1 MNFLTQRSLTKRK
14 ISFIINKRS
23 IQFERKMNRVRY
35 GIALTIILAI
45 LLHSIFYSNAA
56 LTQTHISV
64 VLLGTFLLGLAFL
77 IQFFLKQEKW
87 KGILGYLTL
96 SVDLFLLYG
105 TAAIVLKN
113 YEIIGIP
120 KDSLLFSFSFLILF
134 INFLSVYRTNKQV
147 VIYSF
152 VLALLGN
159 MTMYLLFN
167 GLMVNIIVTSV
178 FIVLGSICNMCILFY
193 IRGYWRMKAN
203 LQKAYSDMY
212 TASQSIQ
219 QKTEEI
225 SAQNEQINQNLENLE
240 TFQKDYTDSLIYA
253 QKIQKAL
260 IENDLFLQDYFN
272 DFFIY
277 FRPKG
282 FVTGDFYWVSRV
294 DGKLILAVADC
305 TGHGVPGAFMTI
317 LGYSLLNEIVNK
329 EGVTEPDKI
338 LNKLRES
345 IIENLHQEGKLYE
358 QKDGMDVAI
367 LQLDQA
373 AGKVKFSGANNS
385 LCYIP
390 VRRAAKDKKIF
401 EFKGDR
407 MPASFHYKMRNFS
420 LLEFSIRKGDRFY
433 MYTDG
438 YIDQFGGETGKKFKS
453 VTFRKL
459 LLKNHLLHMHKQ
471 KEQLEKIL
479 NEWLGETYDQI
490 DDITVVGLEV

>member
-1 MNFLTQRSLTKRK
+1 MNFFTQRSLTERK
-14 ISFIINKRS
+14 MSFIISKRW
-23 IQFERKMNRVRY
+23 IQFERGMNRVRF
-35 GIALTIILAI
+35 GIASTILLAIISHDIFRSDALLGNSHIPSIILWVFLFGLAI
-45 LLHSIFYSNAA
+45 L
-56 LTQTHISV
+56 TQY
-64 VLLGTFLLGLAFL
+64 L
-77 IQFFLKQEKW
+77 LKQKKW
-87 KGILGYLTL
+87 QGILRYLTL
-96 SVDLFLLYG
+96 SLDLFLLYG
-105 TAAIVLKN
+105 IAAIVLNN
-113 YEIIGIP
+113 YEITGIS
-120 KDSLLFSFSFLILF
+120 KDTLLFSFSFLILF
-134 INFLSVYRTNKQV
+134 INFLSVFRINKHV
-147 VIYSF
+147 VIYGF
-152 VLALLGN
+152 LLALIGN
-159 MTMYLLFN
+159 VTMYFLFN
-167 GLMVNIIVTSV
+167 GALVNTIVTSV
-178 FIVLGSICNMCILFY
+178 FIGLASFCNIRILFY
-193 IRGYWRMKAN
+193 VRGYWRMKSN

-225 SAQNEQINQNLENLE
+225 SAQNEQINQNMANLE

-260 IENDLFLQDYFN
+260 IENNLFLQDYFN

-282 FVTGDFYWVSRV
+282 FVTGDFYWVSKAE
-294 DGKLILAVADC
+294 GKLILAVADC

-317 LGYSLLNEIVNK
+317 LGYTLLNEIVNK
-329 EGVTEPDKI
+329 QGITEPDKI

-358 QKDGMDVAI
+358 QKDGMDLAI
-367 LQLDQA
+367 IQLDQNS
-373 AGKVKFSGANNS
+373 GKVKFSGANNS

-390 VRRAAKDKKIF
+390 STGKKSGYKIF

-407 MPASFHYKMRNFS
+407 MPASYHYKMRNFS
-420 LLEFSIRKGDRFY
+420 LLEFSINKGDRFY

-459 LLKNHLLHMHKQ
+459 LLKNHLLPMEKQ
-471 KEQLEKIL
+471 KNHLEKTL
-479 NEWLGETYDQI
+479 NEWLGDTYDQI

>member
-1 MNFLTQRSLTKRK
+1 MNFLTERTLTERK
-14 ISFIINKRS
+14 ISFIISKKW
-23 IQFERKMNRVRY
+23 IQFERRMNRVRL
-35 GIALTIILAI
+35 GIASIILLANI
-45 LLHSIFYSNAA
+45 LHAIFYSNAA

-64 VLLGTFLLGLAFL
+64 ILLGFFLLGLAFL

-96 SVDLFLLYG
+96 SVDLFFLYG

-120 KDSLLFSFSFLILF
+120 KDSMLFSFSFLILF
-134 INFLSVYRTNKQV
+134 INFLSVFRINKQV
-147 VIYSF
+147 VIYGF
-152 VLALLGN
+152 VLAVLGN
-159 MTMYLLFN
+159 MAMYLLFS
-167 GLMVNIIVTSV
+167 GSMVNAIVTSV
-178 FIVLGSICNMCILFY
+178 FIALGSFCNIRILFY
-193 IRGYWRMKAN
+193 IRGYWRMKSN

-225 SAQNEQINQNLENLE
+225 TAQNEQINQNLENLE

-260 IENDLFLQDYFN
+260 IENNLFLQDYFN

-294 DGKLILAVADC
+294 GGKLILAVADC

-317 LGYSLLNEIVNK
+317 LGYTLLNEIVNK
-329 EGVTEPDKI
+329 QGITEPDKI

-373 AGKVKFSGANNS
+373 AGKIKFSGANNS

-390 VRRAAKDKKIF
+390 VGGASKDKKIF

-453 VTFRKL
+453 VTFRRL
-459 LLKNHLLHMHKQ
+459 LLNNHLLPMQKQ
-471 KEQLEKIL
+471 KEQLEKTM
-479 NEWLGETYDQI
+479 NNWLGEVYEQI